1 MTPAPLGEAISA
13 VKALQKASAAGQR
26 IYHITPANQSTIL
39 GNIHHDADTMTEIK
53 NALAAGKEVI
63 THTDAVNVPGWSGAG
78 YIITDPDTGAGA
90 YKIAGGGNGSFF
102 LGLFIGVAL
111 VTALILETAVL
122 GPGGVLVASFILS
135 ASLHAALISLLIIV
149 DAGQIDPYC
158 LASGLAWGLT
168 AGGLFGS
175 LRGIL
180 TSTLGDVMTKIG
192 LVSSFSDL
200 PSAKQCTGVGF

>member
-1 MTPAPLGEAISA
+1 LTPAPLGEAISA

-90 YKIAGGGNGSFF
+90 YKIAGGGNGGFF
-102 LGLFIGVAL
+102 LLAAFFFAIMTFIFLFFASLPAIGLLAATILYSTVAFSIISFIASIIAL
-111 VTALILETAVL
+111 LSLADADADRTAFIDWGGLAMATLGVTAAFGTAGL
-122 GPGGVLVASFILS
+122 G
-135 ASLHAALISLLIIV
+135 AALLGFTY
-149 DAGQIDPYC
+149 A
-158 LASGLAWGLT
+158 LAAVIND
-168 AGGLFGS
+168 FP
-175 LRGIL
+175 
-180 TSTLGDVMTKIG
+180 K
-192 LVSSFSDL
+192 
-200 PSAKQCTGVGF
+200 